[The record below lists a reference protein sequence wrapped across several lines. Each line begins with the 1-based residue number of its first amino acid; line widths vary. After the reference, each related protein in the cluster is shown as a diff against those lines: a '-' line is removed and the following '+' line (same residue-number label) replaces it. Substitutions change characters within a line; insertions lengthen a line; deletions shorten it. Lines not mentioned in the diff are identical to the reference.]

1 MQSYMEYNIII
12 TLHLNKKKRVSLREC
27 NVQSIACDRIY
38 VEESRYML
46 NYMTYWFVFIIV
58 DIAL

>member
-46 NYMTYWFVFIIV
+46 NYMTY
-58 DIAL
+58 

>member
-12 TLHLNKKKRVSLREC
+12 TLHLNKKKRVSRREC
-27 NVQSIACDRIY
+27 NEQSIACDRIY

-46 NYMTYWFVFIIV
+46 NYMTY
-58 DIAL
+58 